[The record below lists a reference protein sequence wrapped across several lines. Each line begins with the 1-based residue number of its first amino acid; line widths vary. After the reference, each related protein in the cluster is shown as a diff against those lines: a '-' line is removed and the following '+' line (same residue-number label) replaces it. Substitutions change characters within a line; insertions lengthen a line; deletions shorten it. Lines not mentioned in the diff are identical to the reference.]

1 MSRFSAHDTV
11 HPMVRFTELNAE
23 AYKGAILI
31 VDIDGTLTNDR
42 NPEVEVSAKQQLR
55 EMAKHARVYLCSN
68 SSSTARFFELAR
80 ETGTTYIGTAL
91 RKPDPR
97 ILQLI
102 PDRAGKRI
110 IVIGDKQL
118 TDGRFAQKIGAEF
131 IQTHR
136 ITDMADRAKVKAIYF
151 ADDLYVLARKKLR
164 PIQPYLELTRPAQ
177 WVKNLLVFAPM
188 FFAGKVYDPAIF
200 GASLVAYVV
209 FSLASSAVY
218 VLNDLADVSVD
229 RLHPVKRH
237 RPIARGDVQEMKAVI
252 FVGMI
257 LATLIMALALVPAVV
272 PIALLY
278 IGLNALYSFKL
289 KHVAV
294 VDIMLVSLF
303 YLLRV
308 VAGGVATGL
317 ALSPWILLCVLF
329 GSLFVIV
336 GKRRA
341 EVAHDTRKSVLN
353 QYSKEALDALLIL
366 STGLSIAAYSF
377 YTILGHGSPTLVLS
391 TVFVVFAFFRILNE
405 IYLHPHEADDLWRL
419 FVNDRW
425 LFVSL
430 VGWAAY
436 VFWVFYIAS
445 AM

>member
-1 MSRFSAHDTV
+1 
-11 HPMVRFTELNAE
+11 MVRFTELNPE

-31 VDIDGTLTNDR
+31 VDIDGTVTNDR

-80 ETGTTYIGTAL
+80 ETGTTYIGTPM

-102 PDRAGKRI
+102 PERAGKRI

-131 IQTHR
+131 VQTHR
-136 ITDMADRAKVKAIYF
+136 IIDEADRVKVKAIYF
-151 ADDLYVLARKKLR
+151 ADDTYAWVKGKSVWLQGVVR
-164 PIQPYLELTRPAQ
+164 PMRPYLELARPAQ

-209 FSLASSAVY
+209 FSLAASAVY
-218 VLNDLADVSVD
+218 VLNDLADVSAD
-229 RLHPVKRH
+229 RLHPIKKH
-237 RPIARGDVQEMKAVI
+237 RPIARGDVRETKAVL
-252 FVGMI
+252 FVGII
-257 LATLIMALALVPAVV
+257 LSILIMALALVPAVV

-336 GKRRA
+336 GKRRS
-341 EVAHDTRKSVLN
+341 EAHHDKRRAVLDHYSN
-353 QYSKEALDALLIL
+353 QALDALLIICA
-366 STGLSIAAYSF
+366 GLSIISYGLYS
-377 YTILGHGSPTLVLS
+377 ILGHHAPALVYS
-391 TVFVVFAFFRILNE
+391 TIFVVFAFFRMLND
-405 IYLHPHEADDLWRL
+405 IYLFPHEAETPERL
-419 FVNDRW
+419 VFKDKW
-425 LFVSL
+425 LFVSF

-436 VFWVFYIAS
+436 VFWLFYLAS
-445 AM
+445 AI